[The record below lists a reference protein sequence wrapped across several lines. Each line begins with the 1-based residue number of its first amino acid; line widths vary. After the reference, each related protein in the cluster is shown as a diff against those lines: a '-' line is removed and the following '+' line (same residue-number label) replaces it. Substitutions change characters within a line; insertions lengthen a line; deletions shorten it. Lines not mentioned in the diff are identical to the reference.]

1 MRREIRKYLFDIQEA
16 IDSIND
22 YLGEERDFQVY
33 LDRKV
38 LRRAV
43 ERELEIIGEA
53 TNRILK
59 LDQKIAITD
68 SRRIVNLR
76 NLVIHGYDQV
86 DNVIIWG
93 LISRDIP
100 LLKKQVDYL
109 LGNVEGHPD

>member
-22 YLGEERDFQVY
+22 YLGGKRDFQVY
-33 LDRKV
+33 LDSKI

-59 LDQKIAITD
+59 VDPHIAIVD

-76 NLVIHGYDQV
+76 NLVIHGYNQV

-100 LLKKQVDYL
+100 LLQKQVEEL
-109 LGNVEGHPD
+109 LE